1 MLRFSFTA
9 LVLTGALFGIAADSP
24 QAGAGSTAQ
33 PALASPAHSQ
43 PGKTGGA
50 TGLGDHAASLPTDC
64 PCAGECG
71 MAENV
76 RHRDE

>member
-33 PALASPAHSQ
+33 PALASSAHSQ
-43 PGKTGGA
+43 PGRAAGV
-50 TGLGDHAASLPTDC
+50 GDHAASLPTDC

-76 RHRDE
+76 RHLDE

>member
-33 PALASPAHSQ
+33 PALASPAHLQ
-43 PGKTGGA
+43 PGGAVGG
-50 TGLGDHAASLPTDC
+50 GEHAASLPTDC

-76 RHRDE
+76 RHLDE